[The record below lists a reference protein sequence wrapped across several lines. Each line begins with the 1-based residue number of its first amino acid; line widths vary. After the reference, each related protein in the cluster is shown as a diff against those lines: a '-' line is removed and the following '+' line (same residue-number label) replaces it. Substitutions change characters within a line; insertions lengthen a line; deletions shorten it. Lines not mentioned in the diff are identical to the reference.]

1 MFMNKEISEIYYY
14 NPSDFNQDGRRK
26 LDGKTFRDY
35 IKKCEIDF
43 HNRHSTSYA
52 YNLYAN
58 SQTMALLARSNN
70 AAPFLIYGMDLTQG
84 FSFDP
89 IGDPYVNHEM
99 DKASKKVY
107 VYGIDSAFMTEFDE
121 SGYPVLNDDS
131 NIFPLTLLVDDKMRN
146 DELRL
151 AVPTMDDGDDDFA
164 PVNVSPKYEYV

>member
-1 MFMNKEISEIYYY
+1 MEKEIIETYYY

-26 LDGKTFRDY
+26 SDGKTFRDF
-35 IKKCEIDF
+35 IKECEIDF
-43 HNRHSTSYA
+43 HTRHSTEYA
-52 YNLYAN
+52 LNLYAN
-58 SQTMALLARSNN
+58 SQTMAILARSNN

-84 FSFDP
+84 SSFDP
-89 IGDPYVNHEM
+89 IEDPYVNHEM
-99 DKASKKVY
+99 GKLSKNVF